1 VTSTGDEVPAPDE
14 RYVRR
19 ENRIAV
25 AVTLLVGVAATVKA
39 SGLGLGSVKEPG
51 AGLWPAITAVAM
63 ALSSLVLL
71 IWPQPSGDEEF
82 FTREARLVVVGAVSL
97 VAYAIVFE
105 RLGFELPTV
114 ALIVLWLRGIGRE
127 SWSSTVTIALGTTV
141 VVYLLFIVALGVSLP
156 HALVI

>member
-1 VTSTGDEVPAPDE
+1 VTSTQDEVPAPGE

-19 ENRIAV
+19 ENRLAV

-39 SGLGLGSVKEPG
+39 SDLGIGSIKEPG

-63 ALSSLVLL
+63 ALSSLALF
-71 IWPQPSGDEEF
+71 IRPQPSGDEEL

-97 VAYAIVFE
+97 VAYAMVFE

-114 ALIVLWLRGIGRE
+114 ALIVLWLKGIGRE
-127 SWSSTVTIALGTTV
+127 SWRSTVTIALAGTAA
-141 VVYLLFIVALGVSLP
+141 VYLLFIVALGVSLP